1 MQANRGGLG
10 QFEQRNATG
19 GHPTAVEVEGTPF
32 RTQPMNRF
40 PPPWRVVEMAGCFT
54 VQDATGQSV
63 AWFYFPDG
71 PSVAPSA
78 AVLLKEQARRRALN
92 FAGPLLDK
100 VDQLRRLVDHL
111 EPTIAEQQSQGTKL
125 P

>member
-1 MQANRGGLG
+1 MGM
-10 QFEQRNATG
+10 
-19 GHPTAVEVEGTPF
+19 TAH
-32 RTQPMNRF
+32 RF
-40 PPPWRVVEMAGCFT
+40 PPPWRVVEMAGYFT
-54 VQDATGQSV
+54 VQDATGQNV

-71 PSVAPSA
+71 PTVAPSA
-78 AVLLKEQARRRALN
+78 AELLKERARRRAIS

-100 VDQLRRLVDHL
+100 VDQLRRLVDHI